1 MQSLQDAMHG
11 GEQHR
16 LQASQQ
22 VFQDMGKSAMAPQIH
37 EAVLADSLYRSVT
50 ERLQSGAGPASFNQ
64 VCARPPLFLPQ
75 SSLCHPDAP
84 QQPVFTAEPQSLLQK
99 VLPTG

>member
-1 MQSLQDAMHG
+1 MHG

-22 VFQDMGKSAMAPQIH
+22 VFQDMGKSAMAPQLH

-64 VCARPPLFLPQ
+64 VGTPSRSLPQ
-75 SSLCHPDAP
+75 PSQRHPDAAP
-84 QQPVFTAEPQSLLQK
+84 TALQTCN
-99 VLPTG
+99 LPSSERRLMWSASCRVA

>member
-1 MQSLQDAMHG
+1 MQSLQGPMHG

-22 VFQDMGKSAMAPQIH
+22 VFQDMGKSAMAPQLH

-64 VCARPPLFLPQ
+64 VGPFVASLPK
-75 SSLCHPDAP
+75 SSLRHLAT
-84 QQPVFTAEPQSLLQK
+84 QQQRCRLGAWQALGEA
-99 VLPTG
+99 